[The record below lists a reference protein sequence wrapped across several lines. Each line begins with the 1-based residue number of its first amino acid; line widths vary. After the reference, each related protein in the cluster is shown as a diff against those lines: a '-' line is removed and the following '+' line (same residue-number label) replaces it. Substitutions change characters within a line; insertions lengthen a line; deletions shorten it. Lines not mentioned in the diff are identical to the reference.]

1 MRGVTAESIKPAI
14 CVDHLKEADR
24 RFINDFIEA
33 LENISHKID
42 LPQKEIPY
50 LIKGVDQMIRLLED
64 GSPNASPMNYFEYM
78 DHGFFKECYALSPNL
93 VIKFCAE
100 RNPTENEEALLNAA
114 IEEDIQELFLPT
126 IFLPLPRSF
135 ISTKLEVDDDDEDVF
150 DSDANEWIPNPEWKD
165 NSTLTHICIQERAI
179 PQGVILRNDPAF
191 NEMDDTEVDAWSDNV
206 WRTSATELGLD
217 PDLEFAD
224 KWKGLSGASTHWVRA
239 LIDLYGID
247 YTRHFAHFCQT
258 FPLWDLHSENVGYSL
273 LPGPYGV
280 HLPVILDFFST
291 RRLSDAAGR

>member
-1 MRGVTAESIKPAI
+1 MRGVTAESIESAI
-14 CVDHLKEADR
+14 CTDHLKEADR

-33 LENISHKID
+33 LEGISHMID
-42 LPQKEIPY
+42 LPRKEIPH
-50 LIKGVDQMIRLLED
+50 LIKGVNRMIHLLED
-64 GSPNASPMNYFEYM
+64 DSPDASPVNYFEYLN
-78 DHGFFKECYALSPNL
+78 HGFFKECYALSPNL

-100 RNPTENEEALLNAA
+100 RNPTESEEALLNAA

-135 ISTKLEVDDDDEDVF
+135 QSTKLDVDDDDEDVF
-150 DSDANEWIPNPEWKD
+150 DSDTNEWIPNPEWKD
-165 NSTLTHICIQERAI
+165 NSILTHICIQERAI
-179 PQGVILRNDPAF
+179 PQRAILKDDPAF
-191 NEMDDTEVDAWSDNV
+191 DEMEDTEVDAWSDNV
-206 WRTSATELGLD
+206 WRVSAAELGID

-224 KWKGLSGASTHWVRA
+224 KWKGLSGASIHWVRS

-247 YTRHFAHFCQT
+247 YARRFAYFCQT
-258 FPLWDLHSENVGYSL
+258 FPLWDLHSENVGYTL

-280 HLPVILDFFST
+280 KLPVILDFFST